1 MWSGPRNISTA
12 LMRSWGSR
20 PDTFVCDE
28 PLYAHYLMA
37 SDRDHPGRA
46 EILRS
51 HDTDAGRVIA
61 WLTGEVPEG
70 RAIFYQKHMAHH
82 LLPGM
87 DRTWLRFLRNVFL
100 IREPKEMLTSLIKVT
115 PEPSIEDT
123 GLPQQWEIFERT
135 RGRIGTPPPVVDA
148 RDVLM
153 DPAGLLEALC
163 TALGVPYLEAML
175 SWSPGPRA
183 TDGVWAK
190 HWYGAVEA
198 STGFRPHAPKADSLP
213 TELHDLYEQCR
224 VIYDRLYEHRLT
236 ARGGA

>member
-37 SDRDHPGRA
+37 SDRDHPGRQ
-46 EILRS
+46 EILQK

-61 WLTGEVPEG
+61 WLTGDVPEG
-70 RAIFYQKHMAHH
+70 KEIFYQKQMAHH

-87 DRTWLRFLRNVFL
+87 DRTWLRCLRNAFL
-100 IREPKEMLTSLIKVT
+100 IREPREMLVSLIKVT
-115 PEPSIEDT
+115 PDPSLEDT

-135 RGRIGTPPPVVDA
+135 RGRIGKPPPVIDA
-148 RDVLM
+148 RDVLT
-153 DPAGLLEALC
+153 DPAGLMQALC
-163 TALGVPYLEAML
+163 DALDVRYMPEML
-175 SWSPGPRA
+175 SWKPGPRE

-190 HWYGAVEA
+190 HWYSAVEA
-198 STGFRPHAPKADSLP
+198 STTFHPYAPKSDTLP
-213 TELHDLYEQCR
+213 GALGDLYARCR
-224 VIYDRLYEHRLT
+224 EIYDRLYAHRLT
-236 ARGGA
+236 A